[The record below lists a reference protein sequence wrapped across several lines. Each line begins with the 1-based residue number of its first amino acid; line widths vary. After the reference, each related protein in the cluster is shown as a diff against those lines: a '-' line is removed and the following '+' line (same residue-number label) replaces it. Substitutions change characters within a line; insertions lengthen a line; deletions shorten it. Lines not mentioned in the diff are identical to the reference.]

1 MSSDGKATVLLQHYL
16 KQLRLPSILREH
28 EKLAVVCQQE
38 RADYQTYLLRLV
50 ELETADR
57 ERRAAER
64 RVKAARFPVIKTL
77 DTFDFGAQP
86 AINQEL
92 VRQRMRGE

>member
-57 ERRAAER
+57 ERRAAECTPGPAPAVTR
-64 RVKAARFPVIKTL
+64 AVRAPPRAPAR
-77 DTFDFGAQP
+77 GA
-86 AINQEL
+86 
-92 VRQRMRGE
+92 